1 MEILTLLALLSL
13 TVLHITD
20 VKSSEISLTT
30 KIGNLNGII
39 ENVELN
45 GDTKNVSQ
53 FLGIPFAKPPI
64 GERRFLRPEA
74 YGTVASPYNATFFR
88 PHCMQSPV
96 VNPSIKYFQMSED
109 CLHLNVFIP
118 GNTASSDKKY
128 AVMIFIHGGGF
139 TLSGSEIFSGDKL
152 SAFNNVIVVTVNYRL
167 NTFGFLSNG
176 TKSSGNLGLW
186 DQRLALQWVHDNIA
200 DFGGDPEKVT
210 LFGNSAGAASVLYQV
225 MNPANKGLFCRI
237 ITQSGSVLA
246 LWARQYNPAE
256 KFKEFISEIKCNRER
271 YDEILVCLQSK
282 DAADLVTNRFAPVID
297 NDFILEDFVATFSKQ
312 GNDIP
317 SGLDFFSE
325 VDFLSGV
332 QSKDGAFDI
341 NRRAEQYKQF
351 GIDLANGV
359 SRSTFESKIVPSM
372 LSEVYGSTE
381 PPVLK
386 QAVIQ
391 QYIDWSRPDDATLI
405 RDKIVDFFSDVY
417 FFVPAIKV
425 LKKHRLLRKTNKTS
439 YFYVFDHKSS
449 LDLRNIWLKGS
460 NHATELPY
468 VFGLPDAMKVAAG
481 LPPGSPI
488 TLTPTEMKF
497 SSVVM
502 KLWTNFAKTGNPNL
516 PTKDDVQEV
525 PSWPQYDINSQS
537 YLEFSL
543 NMTTESVKNHFSG
556 SRIEFW
562 TTLVPLLENCKTC
575 GDQNCSHSR
584 QTSQAHSLSKLAP
597 VQVALLLFVQISI
610 CMTNYM

>member
-1 MEILTLLALLSL
+1 MIQKNKMGISTLLPLLSIA
-13 TVLHITD
+13 VLHITD

-39 ENVELN
+39 ENVELK

-74 YGTVASPYNATFFR
+74 YGTLASPYNATFFR
-88 PHCMQSPV
+88 PHCMQSAV
-96 VNPSIKYFQMSED
+96 LNPSIKYFQMSED

-118 GNTASSDKKY
+118 GNTVSSDTKY

-139 TLSGSEIFSGDKL
+139 TYSGSEIFSGDKL
-152 SAFNNVIVVTVNYRL
+152 SAFNNVVVVTINYRL

-186 DQRLALQWVHDNIA
+186 DQRLALQWVHKNIA

-225 MNPANKGLFCRI
+225 MNPTNKGLFRRI
-237 ITQSGSVLA
+237 LTQSGSVLA
-246 LWARQYNPAE
+246 QWARQYNPAE
-256 KFKEFISEIKCNRER
+256 KFKEFISEIKCERER
-271 YDEILVCLQSK
+271 YDDILVCLQSK
-282 DAADLVTNRFAPVID
+282 DAADLVTTRFTPVVD
-297 NDFILEDFVATFSKQ
+297 HDFIMEDPVTTFSKQ

-317 SGLDFFSE
+317 VGLDFLSE

-341 NRRAEQYKQF
+341 NRRAEQYKEF
-351 GIDLANGV
+351 GIDLPNGV
-359 SRSTFESKIVPSM
+359 SRSAFESKIVPSM
-372 LSEVYGSTE
+372 LSEVYGSTK

-405 RDKIVDFFSDVY
+405 RDKIVDFLSDVY

-425 LKKHRLLRKTNKTS
+425 LKKHRAVRKTNKTS
-439 YFYVFDHKSS
+439 YFYVFDHKPS
-449 LDLRNIWLKGS
+449 LDFTNPWLKGS

-488 TLTPTEMKF
+488 TLPPAEMKL

-502 KLWTNFAKTGNPNL
+502 NMWTNFAKTG
-516 PTKDDVQEV
+516 
-525 PSWPQYDINSQS
+525 
-537 YLEFSL
+537 
-543 NMTTESVKNHFSG
+543 
-556 SRIEFW
+556 
-562 TTLVPLLENCKTC
+562 
-575 GDQNCSHSR
+575 
-584 QTSQAHSLSKLAP
+584 
-597 VQVALLLFVQISI
+597 
-610 CMTNYM
+610 